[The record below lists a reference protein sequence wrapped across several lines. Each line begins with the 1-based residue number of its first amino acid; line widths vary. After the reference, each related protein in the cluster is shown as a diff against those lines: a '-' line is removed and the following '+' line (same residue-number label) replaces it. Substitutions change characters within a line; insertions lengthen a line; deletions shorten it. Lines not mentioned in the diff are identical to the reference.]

1 MRAPEPYWYLAS
13 YPKSGNTWCRVFIT
27 ELRRLA
33 GLDSAEAT
41 AAAKHEEQELRLN
54 SDLATGSIVS
64 SRHWLDD
71 QLGIDSSDLSWAELD
86 KLRGRAGHQQALY
99 ADCLRYHKVHDA
111 FMSPDSGGRPV
122 VPVEGCRGAVV
133 VIRHPADVAV
143 SLSHF
148 FSWPLERCVTF
159 LLDEQA
165 SLCLSSKRGGQQ
177 VRQFMGTWACQ
188 VHSWVDQ
195 QQIPTLML
203 RYEDLLAEPQL
214 QFSQLARFLEL
225 PEQPELIAEAVRNT
239 SFQKLQA
246 KEDKEGGFSERP
258 DGCDRFFR
266 SGRSGEGREQLTNEQ
281 LGQLEEAFESTLS
294 RFGYGKTKAINRPK
308 DHLQTS
314 PQRRKNPPSP
324 PTKAPEQS
332 P

>member
-1 MRAPEPYWYLAS
+1 MSAPEPYWYLAS

-41 AAAKHEEQELRLN
+41 AAAQQEEQELRLN
-54 SDLATGSIVS
+54 RDLATGSIVS

-86 KLRGRAGHQQALY
+86 KVRGRAGHQRALY
-99 ADCLRYHKVHDA
+99 AECLRYHKVHDA
-111 FMSPDSGGRPV
+111 FVSPDSGGRPV

-148 FSWPLERCVTF
+148 FSWPLERCVAF

-165 SLCLSSKRGGQQ
+165 GLCRSGKRGGQQ
-177 VRQFMGTWACQ
+177 VRQFMGTWANH
-188 VHSWVDQ
+188 VHSWLDQ
-195 QQIPTLML
+195 DQIPVLLL

-214 QFSQLARFLEL
+214 QFSQLACFLQL
-225 PEQPELIAEAVRNT
+225 PAEPELIAEAVRNT
-239 SFQKLQA
+239 SFQALRS
-246 KEDKEGGFSERP
+246 KEEQEGGFHERP
-258 DGCDRFFR
+258 DGCERFFR
-266 SGRSGEGREQLTNEQ
+266 SGRSGEGQEELTAEQLA
-281 LGQLEEAFESTLS
+281 QLEDVFAETLKQT
-294 RFGYGKTKAINRPK
+294 GYV
-308 DHLQTS
+308 
-314 PQRRKNPPSP
+314 
-324 PTKAPEQS
+324 EQVTVAT
-332 P
+332 

>member
-1 MRAPEPYWYLAS
+1 MSTPEPYWYLAS

-41 AAAKHEEQELRLN
+41 AAAQQEEQELRLN
-54 SDLATGSIVS
+54 RDLATGSIVS

-86 KLRGRAGHQQALY
+86 KVRGRAGHQRALY
-99 ADCLRYHKVHDA
+99 AECQRYHKVHDA
-111 FMSPDSGGRPV
+111 FVSPDSAGRPV

-148 FSWPLERCVTF
+148 FSWPLERCLAF

-165 SLCLSSKRGGQQ
+165 GLCRSSKRGGQQ
-177 VRQFMGTWACQ
+177 VRQFMGTWANH
-188 VHSWVDQ
+188 VHSWLDQ
-195 QQIPTLML
+195 QQIPILLL

-225 PEQPELIAEAVRNT
+225 PAEHELIAEAVRNT
-239 SFQKLQA
+239 SFQTLRA
-246 KEDKEGGFSERP
+246 KEEQEGGFHERP
-258 DGCDRFFR
+258 DGCERFFR
-266 SGRSGEGREQLTNEQ
+266 SGRSGEGKEQLNSDQ
-281 LGQLEEAFESTLS
+281 LAQLDELFGSTLQHL
-294 RFGYGKTKAINRPK
+294 GYLERCA
-308 DHLQTS
+308 
-314 PQRRKNPPSP
+314 
-324 PTKAPEQS
+324 
-332 P
+332 